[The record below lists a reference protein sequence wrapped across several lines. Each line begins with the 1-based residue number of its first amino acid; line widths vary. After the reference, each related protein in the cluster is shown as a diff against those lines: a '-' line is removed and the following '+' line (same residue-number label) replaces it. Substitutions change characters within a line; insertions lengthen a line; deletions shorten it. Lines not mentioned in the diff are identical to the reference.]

1 MLRYIIIILLSLLV
15 VEIVAQD
22 FVFNNYQK
30 STVRIDAL
38 DERFTDYEIVD
49 FQFDYDE
56 LKKKDGQVIASQFF
70 FDALVDID
78 LYPSYLLKSE
88 YKESLS
94 AKSQSVPMTYFG
106 YDQSTTASMTFNNG
120 FIYGFVRHRDIGEY
134 YIEPVSFYAKSS
146 PNQYV
151 IYNSSHVISQDVK
164 CGLNETASRQEDLK
178 ERTLK
183 ATSCEIIEMAIASDF
198 TMYERYGSIA
208 AVENHN
214 TAVMNCVNTNF
225 IDEFDINV
233 VFEIATQFVSTS
245 DSMDPVSNTT
255 NISAVLTEFTN
266 WTDGSPWFDGF
277 DMYQFWTAREI
288 GGGAVGLAFLPGSH
302 HVLEDF
308 GSGASLQSLTAH
320 EIGHN
325 FSANHV
331 NSQTIMFGS
340 VVITNDWDATSVNE
354 IDNRLTAIA
363 PWLENC
369 VLDDAP
375 IARINASSISLCGES
390 VINIVDKSL
399 YGTSRTWSVSGG
411 QISSTTAESIT
422 FEATTSGVYTITLTS
437 TNSIGTDV
445 DTIDIE
451 VQSDNPPHCTPTN
464 NMFGDGGLASWSII
478 EGSDVVFSNNS
489 SLATETGNYENFYC
503 SSTVSLESNTTYTIA
518 FTSVPCDQNLFQ
530 FFRIFID
537 YNNDGDFTDSGEN
550 VVSSNFLWCGGPIT
564 QGANGGQETGLIF
577 TTPSSPM
584 MDTGLRL
591 RVLVDNSSQSA
602 ASTNTCYSPSTGQ
615 IEDYLLVFGSI
626 ATCSDGIQ
634 NQGELAIDCGGPCAP
649 CVTGCD
655 TDVDAYNY
663 VSSADIDETCE
674 TCFDGIQNGD
684 EGGIDCDG
692 SYPGCPPCF
701 TCTDGI
707 QNQGEQAIDCG
718 GPCAPCVT
726 GCDTDTNAYN
736 YVSSADI
743 DEPCETC
750 FDGVQNGDEASVD
763 CGGTYPGCQA
773 CPCLEVFASNF
784 NQPGP
789 CVYDCNES
797 TATINSNDPDT
808 LITSSNVLST
818 SGTINL
824 NASSPTYWRAENMV
838 EININTTVNSELT
851 IDVGPCND

>member
-1 MLRYIIIILLSLLV
+1 MLRNIIVFLLSVLV
-15 VEIVAQD
+15 IELAAQD
-22 FVFNNYQK
+22 FIFNNYQK

-38 DERFTDYEIVD
+38 DDRFTDYEIVD

-70 FDALVDID
+70 FNALVDID

-88 YKESLS
+88 YKKSLS
-94 AKSQSVPMTYFG
+94 AKEQSIPMTYFG
-106 YDQSTTASMTFNNG
+106 YDQNTTASMTFNND

-134 YIEPVSFYAKSS
+134 YIEPVSFYTKSS
-146 PNQYV
+146 PNLYV
-151 IYNSSHVISQDVK
+151 IYNSSHVVSQDVR
-164 CGLNETASRQEDLK
+164 CGLNDAASKQEDLK

-214 TAVMNCVNTNF
+214 TALMNCVNTNF

-233 VFEIATQFVSTS
+233 EFEIATQFVSTS
-245 DSMDPVSNTT
+245 ESQDPVSNTT
-255 NISAVLTEFTN
+255 NINTVLNEFTN
-266 WTDGSPWFDGF
+266 WTGGAPWFNGF
-277 DMYQFWTAREI
+277 DMYQFWTARNV
-288 GGGAVGLAFLPGSH
+288 GGGAVGLAFLPGTH

-308 GSGASLQSLTAH
+308 SSGASLQSLTAH

-325 FSANHV
+325 FRANHDTTIT
-331 NSQTIMFGS
+331 NIMFPS
-340 VVITNDWDATSVNE
+340 VLITDVWSSTSISE
-354 IDNRLTAIA
+354 INNRLSIIA
-363 PWLENC
+363 SSLQNC
-369 VLDDAP
+369 VLDDEP
-375 IARINASSISLCGES
+375 IARINASSISLCGGS
-390 VINIVDKSL
+390 VINLVDKSL
-399 YGTSRTWSVSGG
+399 YSSSRTWSASGG

-422 FEATTSGVYTITLTS
+422 FEATTPGIYTITLTS

-464 NMFGDGGLASWSII
+464 NAFGNGGLASWSII
-478 EGSDVVFSNNS
+478 EGSSVVYSNNS

-503 SSTVSLESNTTYTIA
+503 SNTVSLESNTTYTIA
-518 FTSVPCDQNLFQ
+518 FTSIPCDQMVFQ
-530 FFRIFID
+530 YFRIFID
-537 YNNDGDFTDSGEN
+537 YNNDGDFTDAGEN
-550 VVSSNFLWCGGPIT
+550 VLSSNFFWCGGPIT

-577 TTPSSPM
+577 TTPSSPL

-591 RVLVDNSSQSA
+591 RVLVDNSDESA
-602 ASTNTCYSPSTGQ
+602 ASTSTCYSPSTGQ
-615 IEDYLLVFGSI
+615 IEDYLLVFGSV

-634 NQGELAIDCGGPCAP
+634 NQGEQAIDCGGPCIP
-649 CVTGCD
+649 CVSGCD

-684 EGGIDCDG
+684 EAGIDCDG
-692 SYPGCPPCF
+692 SYPDCPACA

-707 QNQGEQAIDCG
+707 QNQGEVAIDCG
-718 GPCAPCVT
+718 GPCAACVT
-726 GCDTDTNAYN
+726 
-736 YVSSADI
+736 
-743 DEPCETC
+743 
-750 FDGVQNGDEASVD
+750 
-763 CGGTYPGCQA
+763 
-773 CPCLEVFASNF
+773 CLEVFASNY

-797 TATINSNDPDT
+797 TSIINSNDPDT

-824 NASSPTYWRAENMV
+824 NGSSASYWRAENTV
-838 EININTTVNSELT
+838 EVNINTTISSELT